1 MIIIVIIFYLILNNT
16 PKWILKANYQK
27 LEKSFSW
34 KIPFLKITPLIFS
47 FLFAFLIVSSV
58 TLSTEKKFIENK
70 NAIHGLKFKNY
81 MHSLG
86 FKDNMKITSINNEK
100 IDKVSDI
107 LMKILNENDK
117 SIVSVERNGIK
128 ENIVLDYSDRTL
140 LIQNFTTDAII
151 PIKYDSNGEN
161 EIVISSKNQN
171 FSDAYYMF
179 HNLWKQAVKLVN
191 PNIPN
196 YNGLGGFISFSK
208 VNSFR
213 GYLIFF
219 SYVLILFGI
228 INTLPI
234 PGFSLGNILIST
246 IETIRKKAFE
256 KKRLRIIRFSSIIL
270 VVLFFILLAL

>member
-1 MIIIVIIFYLILNNT
+1 MIIIVIIFYLILANT
-16 PKWILKANYQK
+16 PKCILKGNYEK
-27 LEKSFSW
+27 LEKNFSW
-34 KIPFLKITPLIFS
+34 KIPLFKITPIIFS
-47 FLFAFLIVSSV
+47 LLFALLIVSAV

-86 FKDNMKITSINNEK
+86 FEDTMKIISINNEK

-107 LMKILNENDK
+107 LINILNENDK
-117 SIVSVERNGIK
+117 SIVSVEQNGIK
-128 ENIVLDYSDRTL
+128 GKIVLDGSDRTL
-140 LIQNFTTDAII
+140 LIQNLTADAII

-161 EIVISSKNQN
+161 EIVISSKSQN
-171 FSDAYYMF
+171 FSDACYVF
-179 HNLWKQAVKLVN
+179 HNLWEQALKLVN

-196 YNGLGGFISFSK
+196 YNGLGRFISFSK

-219 SYVLILFGI
+219 SYLLILSGI

-234 PGFSLGNILIST
+234 PGLSVGNILISI
-246 IETIRKKAFE
+246 IEVIRKKVFD
-256 KKRLRIIRFSSIIL
+256 KKRLRIIRFSSILL
-270 VVLFFILLAL
+270 VVLLFILGTF